1 MKCTQSFLAIRPVK
15 SVCSFRYAELLQVV
29 DRVYIISYLQASTT
43 VPLPC
48 LQCMH
53 FTLVLAKGFGVGRV
67 MWELTAAY
75 CYVLWQ
81 LTAAYCSMCN

>member
-29 DRVYIISYLQASTT
+29 DRVYIISYLQVSTT
-43 VPLPC
+43 CPVVPLPC

-53 FTLVLAKGFGVGRV
+53 FTLVLAKGCGGRKR
-67 MWELTAAY
+67 
-75 CYVLWQ
+75 CYV
-81 LTAAYCSMCN
+81 M

>member
-1 MKCTQSFLAIRPVK
+1 MKCTQSFLAIPPVK

-29 DRVYIISYLQASTT
+29 NRVYIISYLQASTT

-53 FTLVLAKGFGVGRV
+53 FTLVLAKGVGVGRGFMSCRSSLLLIV
-67 MWELTAAY
+67 ACAIE
-75 CYVLWQ
+75 C
-81 LTAAYCSMCN
+81 